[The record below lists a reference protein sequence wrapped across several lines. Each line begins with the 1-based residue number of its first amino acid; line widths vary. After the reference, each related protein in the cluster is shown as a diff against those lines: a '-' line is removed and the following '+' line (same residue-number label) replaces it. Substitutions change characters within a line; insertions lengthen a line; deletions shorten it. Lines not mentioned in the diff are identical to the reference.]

1 MATMLAGLL
10 ELQSVELELA
20 HVRGKLG
27 IQENAVTFQQSKI
40 DRAGQALQALN
51 NMHVDRR
58 KHADRL
64 ELELKEKDEH
74 VSKLRTSL
82 NTAKTNKEYAAVLT
96 EINTFKADNAKVE
109 ESELKLFQEIDTIS
123 EQVEQAKKAVQVAE
137 QRLVEIEANCAEQI
151 EKLNA
156 LIEELSAKRTQATEG
171 LPREA
176 LYVFQRLAGKY
187 EGQAMAVIEEQGK
200 KPPFS
205 YVCGGCFMGLNTE
218 HVNALKVRDQIRT
231 CDNCGR
237 ILYLHEQEK
246 ASTTE

>member
-1 MATMLAGLL
+1 MATMLAGLV

-20 HVRGKLG
+20 HVKSKLG
-27 IQENAVTFQQSKI
+27 IQKNAVTFQQSKI
-40 DRAGQALQALN
+40 DRARQALQALH
-51 NMHVDRR
+51 NMHIDRR
-58 KHADRL
+58 KGADRL

-82 NTAKTNKEYAAVLT
+82 NTAKTNKEYAAILT

-109 ESELKLFQEIDTIS
+109 ESELKLLQEIDTVG
-123 EQVEQAKKAVQVAE
+123 EQVAQAEKAVQVAE
-137 QRLVEIEANCAEQI
+137 QRLGEIESNCTEQI

-156 LIEELSAKRTQATEG
+156 LIEELSAKRTQAAEG

-176 LYVFQRLAGKY
+176 LYIFQRLAEKY
-187 EGQAMAVIEEQGK
+187 EGQAMAAIEEQGK
-200 KPPFS
+200 KPPFT

-237 ILYLHEQEK
+237 ILYLNEQTQE
-246 ASTTE
+246 STTE